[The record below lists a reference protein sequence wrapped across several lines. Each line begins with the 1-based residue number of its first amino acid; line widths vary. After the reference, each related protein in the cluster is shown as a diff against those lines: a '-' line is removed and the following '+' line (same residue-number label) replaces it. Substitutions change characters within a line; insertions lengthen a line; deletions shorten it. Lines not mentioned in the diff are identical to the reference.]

1 MAGNGGAVG
10 AQTQQATPG
19 GFTPSTDPVNPAMQ
33 PYGNSLF
40 NNPNAGGRSPGQPG
54 YAAGMQKPT
63 VNPHTGQPIDP
74 AKVNFGGH
82 GPNWQ
87 PPAQQTYTPY
97 AGQFDTLGQDIQRL
111 QQGFQAQPGMWP
123 QMGNGGGLPA
133 QGAVSGAIGGALS
146 GMSPQTMGGNAPYS
160 GMGFTGQPPLAAL
173 PQQWQQAQMPMINSM
188 PWANPFLMAM
198 LANYGGMR

>member
-1 MAGNGGAVG
+1 MAGNGGAAG
-10 AQTQQATPG
+10 GQAQQATPG

-40 NNPNAGGRSPGQPG
+40 NNPNAGGRYPGQPG

-74 AKVNFGGH
+74 AKVNFGGQA
-82 GPNWQ
+82 PNWQ

-123 QMGNGGGLPA
+123 QMGNGGGLPG

-146 GMSPQTMGGNAPYS
+146 G
-160 GMGFTGQPPLAAL
+160 GQPPLAAL

>member
-1 MAGNGGAVG
+1 MAGNGGAAG
-10 AQTQQATPG
+10 GQAQQATPG
-19 GFTPSTDPVNPAMQ
+19 GFTPSTDPINPAMQ

-40 NNPNAGGRSPGQPG
+40 NNPNAGGRYPGQPG

-63 VNPHTGQPIDP
+63 VNPHTGQPLDP

-123 QMGNGGGLPA
+123 QMGNGGGLPG
-133 QGAVSGAIGGALS
+133 QGA
-146 GMSPQTMGGNAPYS
+146 MGGMA
-160 GMGFTGQPPLAAL
+160 QPTSAAL